1 MRAATMNRFFGRD
14 LHHLRAMLVSLA
26 AGLLILGCGGDDST
40 GPPQQLPE
48 PGQLRVTL
56 SGSSSV
62 GAVVLTVTG
71 SGITSPVASGG
82 VSLYHDLS
90 GGTLRAAVVGAS
102 LSGEVLRFT
111 VPDVRQVASYQ
122 VSLQQAAGNDSQP
135 MALGDISAE
144 VAATP

>member
-1 MRAATMNRFFGRD
+1 MMTGTMRRFFGRD
-14 LHHLRAMLVSLA
+14 FRHLRALLVSLA
-26 AGLLILGCGGDDST
+26 AGVLILGCGGDEST

-56 SGSSSV
+56 SGGSSV

-90 GGTLRAAVVGAS
+90 GGTLLAAVIGSS

-122 VSLQQAAGNDSQP
+122 VSVQQAAGNDNQP
-135 MALGDISAE
+135 MAAVGFSAE
-144 VAATP
+144 VAAAP

>member
-1 MRAATMNRFFGRD
+1 MRTATMDRLFGRD
-14 LHHLRAMLVSLA
+14 LSHLRVLLVSLA
-26 AGLLILGCGGDDST
+26 AGALILGCGGDDST
-40 GPPQQLPE
+40 GPPQQLPQ

-56 SGSSSV
+56 SGSSV

-90 GGTLRAAVVGAS
+90 GGTLLAAVVGSS

-111 VPDVRQVASYQ
+111 VSDVRQVASYQ
-122 VSLQQAAGNDSQP
+122 VSLQQAAGNDNQP
-135 MALGDISAE
+135 VAAGSISAE
-144 VAATP
+144 VAAVP

>member
-1 MRAATMNRFFGRD
+1 M
-14 LHHLRAMLVSLA
+14 
-26 AGLLILGCGGDDST
+26 
-40 GPPQQLPE
+40 PE

-56 SGSSSV
+56 SGGSSV

-82 VSLYHDLS
+82 VSLYYDLS

-122 VSLQQAAGNDSQP
+122 VSLQQAAGNDNQP
-135 MALGDISAE
+135 VAAGGISAE
-144 VAATP
+144 VAAVP

>member
-1 MRAATMNRFFGRD
+1 MRTATMNRFFGRD
-14 LHHLRAMLVSLA
+14 LRHLRATLVSLTVGA
-26 AGLLILGCGGDDST
+26 FILGCGGDDST

-48 PGQLRVTL
+48 PGQLLVTL
-56 SGSSSV
+56 SGGSSV

-90 GGTLRAAVVGAS
+90 GGTLRAAVIGTS
-102 LSGEVLRFT
+102 LSGEVLRIT

-122 VSLQQAAGNDSQP
+122 VSLQQTAGNDNQP
-135 MALGDISAE
+135 MAAGGISAE
-144 VAATP
+144 VAAVP